1 VLETAVRRS
10 KVENGG
16 TIFFKCSQ
24 LMAYAAD
31 MVIMGK
37 DYKREQKDLH
47 LWSNKQIGWD

>member
-1 VLETAVRRS
+1 
-10 KVENGG
+10 
-16 TIFFKCSQ
+16 
-24 LMAYAAD
+24 